1 MCKENTGRQVR
12 PLPLKELNQLL
23 SVVDTETWPGRRDY
37 VLIAFLYV
45 TGARLSE
52 LISVRLEDL
61 LDGGREVSVRLTG
74 RDGTQR
80 LIPIESEQAFL
91 KTLRS
96 YVRLCHDDS
105 KPGDFLFYTRGR
117 QGKAQLSRTTV
128 DALLKKYA
136 LKVRE
141 KEPDFPSSLSASSL
155 RLSRALELCAAE
167 VPLQVVGAFLGLKNP
182 ASLISYLEPHRH
194 GAWKFSELKLE
205 PLPDPDP
212 DTLALKRMGLL

>member
-52 LISVRLEDL
+52 LI
-61 LDGGREVSVRLTG
+61 SVRLTG